1 MRREFSKVIAGEN
14 LSVDESEE
22 AMDAIMSGEATDAQI
37 AGYITALRMKGETIP
52 EITGAARVMR
62 EKAAEINTKQDLL
75 VDVCGTGG
83 DSLDT
88 FNISTATSFVV
99 AGAGVPVAKHGNRS
113 VSSQSGSAD
122 VLEKLGVNLDLEPG
136 QVGACIDE
144 IGIGFLYAPL
154 FHQAMKHAIGPR
166 KEMGVRTI
174 FNMLGPLTNPA
185 RANVQ
190 LLGVY
195 DPELTEPIAHV
206 LDNLGVEAA
215 FVVHGLEGLDELSTI
230 GKTKVSQLE
239 DGEVKTY
246 TLAPQE
252 VGLSEAKPAEL
263 KGGTPQDNA
272 EILRGILAGEK
283 GKRREIVLLNAAA
296 ALVAAGQAKNLEKGI
311 ELAAQVID
319 KGAALEKL
327 NQLIKL
333 SNLSKN
339 IN

>member
-1 MRREFSKVIAGEN
+1 MRREFAKVITGEN
-14 LSVDESEE
+14 LSVAESEA

-37 AGYITALRMKGETIP
+37 AGYITALRMKGETIS

-62 EKAAEINTKQDLL
+62 EKAAAIKTNQEQL

-88 FNISTATSFVV
+88 FNISTTTSFVV
-99 AGAGVPVAKHGNRS
+99 AGAGVSVAKHGNRS

-122 VLEKLGVNLDLEPG
+122 VLEELGVNLDLDPA
-136 QVGACIDE
+136 QVGKCIDE

-166 KEMGVRTI
+166 KELGTRTI

-185 RANVQ
+185 RANIQ

-195 DPELTEPIAHV
+195 DPELTEPIAYA
-206 LDNLGVEAA
+206 LNNLGVEAA

-230 GKTKVSQLE
+230 GRTKISRL
-239 DGEVKTY
+239 DKGRIKNY
-246 TLAPQE
+246 TLKPQDL
-252 VGLSEAKPAEL
+252 GLEEATPEEL
-263 KGGTPQDNA
+263 KGGSAKENA
-272 EILRGILAGEK
+272 EILRNILAGDK
-283 GKRREIVLLNAAA
+283 GKKRDIVLLNASA
-296 ALVAAGQAKNLEKGI
+296 ALVAAGQAENLMAGI
-311 ELAAQVID
+311 ELAEEVID
-319 KGAALEKL
+319 SGAALKKL

-333 SNLSKN
+333 SNRCKN